1 MALIRK
7 ILTFLAFMA
16 AVVLAAP
23 SMQATS
29 VEKTQKVLQ
38 AKSKT
43 SKSAKKAKKSKKKKK
58 KKEQAEQVVETAE
71 EESAAESSTEAVED
85 NAEEQ
90 TAEAEVP
97 QEEQSDLE
105 SAFEEVQSSVAPE
118 QAPTPP
124 AESALQPVAEPTPQP
139 EAKPA
144 AQPAPQPAVQQA
156 AQPATQ
162 ASAQPA
168 AKATTVN
175 PAVLN
180 TKPGQQTFIL
190 RGTPTQTAPV
200 VADTSASSSADSV
213 DTPKRSYVNRF
224 KTMRKKKS
232 VAEYDSTQNAIR
244 DSIASITY
252 NFGLSFIG
260 GRAKDKRLGNLE
272 ENSDWDGNFGVYL
285 FYRYYFTSFFA
296 LQGRLGAIYRYARF
310 TKNDEIKDGITY
322 KETQFDV
329 NNKLTVDYHD
339 IAVDAPLTLKLGA
352 HTGHTTFIFLS
363 LAGDITKSIFDQI
376 NTTREYTVKHPSKE
390 LKKDLAVLES
400 KGLYPAY
407 ENYTVEGNFYIDDWE
422 FSSWAGAG
430 IDCKYISVEYQVLLA
445 AGSTKDNHRFHAINH
460 GGMPSWRV
468 MVDLSLK

>member
-23 SMQATS
+23 SMPATS

-105 SAFEEVQSSVAPE
+105 SAFEEVQSSAAPE

-139 EAKPA
+139 DAKPA
-144 AQPAPQPAVQQA
+144 AQPAPQPA

-190 RGTPTQTAPV
+190 RGTSTQATTAA

-272 ENSDWDGNFGVYL
+272 ESSDWDGNFGVYL

-407 ENYTVEGNFYIDDWE
+407 ENYTVEGNFYADDWE

>member
-23 SMQATS
+23 SMPATS

-105 SAFEEVQSSVAPE
+105 SAFEEVQSSAAPE

-144 AQPAPQPAVQQA
+144 AQPAPQPA

-190 RGTPTQTAPV
+190 RGTSTQATTAA
-200 VADTSASSSADSV
+200 VADTANKVEDETLTEKKTYA
-213 DTPKRSYVNRF
+213 NRF
-224 KTMRKKKS
+224 KAMRKKKS

>member
-23 SMQATS
+23 SMPATS

-105 SAFEEVQSSVAPE
+105 SAFEEVQSSAAPE

-144 AQPAPQPAVQQA
+144 AQPVPQPA

-190 RGTPTQTAPV
+190 RGSPTQATTAA

-224 KTMRKKKS
+224 KAMRKKKS

-407 ENYTVEGNFYIDDWE
+407 ENYTVEGNFYADDWE

>member
-23 SMQATS
+23 SMPATS

-105 SAFEEVQSSVAPE
+105 SAFEEVQSSAAPE

-144 AQPAPQPAVQQA
+144 AQPVPQPA

-190 RGTPTQTAPV
+190 RGTSTQSTTAA

-224 KTMRKKKS
+224 KAMRKKKS

>member
-23 SMQATS
+23 SMPATS

-105 SAFEEVQSSVAPE
+105 SAFEEVQSSAAPE

-144 AQPAPQPAVQQA
+144 AQPAPQPA

-190 RGTPTQTAPV
+190 RGSPTQATTAA

-213 DTPKRSYVNRF
+213 DTPKRSYANRF
-224 KTMRKKKS
+224 KAMRKKKS

-407 ENYTVEGNFYIDDWE
+407 ENYTVEGNFYADDWE

>member
-23 SMQATS
+23 SMPATS

-105 SAFEEVQSSVAPE
+105 SAFEEVQSSAAPE

-144 AQPAPQPAVQQA
+144 AQPAPQPA

-190 RGTPTQTAPV
+190 RGTPTQATTAA
-200 VADTSASSSADSV
+200 VADTANKVEDETLTEKKTYA
-213 DTPKRSYVNRF
+213 NRF
-224 KTMRKKKS
+224 KAMRKKKS

-339 IAVDAPLTLKLGA
+339 IAVDAPLTLKFGA

-407 ENYTVEGNFYIDDWE
+407 ENYTVEGNFYVDDWE

>member
-23 SMQATS
+23 SMPATS

-43 SKSAKKAKKSKKKKK
+43 SKSTKKAKKSKKKKK

-105 SAFEEVQSSVAPE
+105 SAFEEVQSSAAPE

-144 AQPAPQPAVQQA
+144 AQPAPQPA

-190 RGTPTQTAPV
+190 RGSPTQATTAA

-213 DTPKRSYVNRF
+213 DTPKRSYANRF
-224 KTMRKKKS
+224 KAMRKKKS

-407 ENYTVEGNFYIDDWE
+407 ENYTVEGNFYADDWE

>member
-23 SMQATS
+23 SMPATS

-105 SAFEEVQSSVAPE
+105 SAFEEVQSSAAPE

-144 AQPAPQPAVQQA
+144 AQPAPQPA

-190 RGTPTQTAPV
+190 RGTPTQATTAA

-213 DTPKRSYVNRF
+213 DTPKRSYANRF
-224 KTMRKKKS
+224 KAMRKKKS

>member
-1 MALIRK
+1 
-7 ILTFLAFMA
+7 MA

-23 SMQATS
+23 SMPATS

-105 SAFEEVQSSVAPE
+105 SAFEEVQSSAAPE

-144 AQPAPQPAVQQA
+144 AQPAPQPA

-168 AKATTVN
+168 AKATAVN

-190 RGTPTQTAPV
+190 RGTSTQATTAA
-200 VADTSASSSADSV
+200 VADTANKVEDETLTEKKTYA
-213 DTPKRSYVNRF
+213 NRF
-224 KTMRKKKS
+224 KAMRKKKS

>member
-23 SMQATS
+23 SMPATS

-105 SAFEEVQSSVAPE
+105 SAFEEVQSSAAPE

-144 AQPAPQPAVQQA
+144 AQPAPQPA

-190 RGTPTQTAPV
+190 RGSPTQATTAA
-200 VADTSASSSADSV
+200 VADTANKVEDETLTEKKTYA
-213 DTPKRSYVNRF
+213 NRF
-224 KTMRKKKS
+224 KAMRKKKS

-407 ENYTVEGNFYIDDWE
+407 ENYTVEGNFYVDDWE

>member
-23 SMQATS
+23 SMPATS

-105 SAFEEVQSSVAPE
+105 SAFEEVQSSAAPE

-144 AQPAPQPAVQQA
+144 AQPVPQPA

-190 RGTPTQTAPV
+190 RGSPTQATTAA

-224 KTMRKKKS
+224 KAMRKKKS

>member
-23 SMQATS
+23 SMPATS

-105 SAFEEVQSSVAPE
+105 SAFEEVQSSAAPE

-144 AQPAPQPAVQQA
+144 AQPAPQPA

-190 RGTPTQTAPV
+190 RGSPTQATTAA

-213 DTPKRSYVNRF
+213 DTPKRSYANRF
-224 KTMRKKKS
+224 KAMRKKKS

-339 IAVDAPLTLKLGA
+339 IAVDAPITLKLGA

-407 ENYTVEGNFYIDDWE
+407 ENYTVEGNFYADDWE

>member
-23 SMQATS
+23 SMPATS

-105 SAFEEVQSSVAPE
+105 SAFEEVQSSAAPE

-144 AQPAPQPAVQQA
+144 AQPAPQPA

-168 AKATTVN
+168 AKATAVN

-190 RGTPTQTAPV
+190 RGTSTQATTAA
-200 VADTSASSSADSV
+200 VADTANKVEDETLTEKKTYA
-213 DTPKRSYVNRF
+213 NRF
-224 KTMRKKKS
+224 KAMRKKKS

>member
-23 SMQATS
+23 SMPATS

-105 SAFEEVQSSVAPE
+105 SAFEEVQSSAAPE

-144 AQPAPQPAVQQA
+144 AQPAPQPA

-190 RGTPTQTAPV
+190 RGTSTQATTAA
-200 VADTSASSSADSV
+200 VADTANKVEDETLTEKKTYA
-213 DTPKRSYVNRF
+213 NRF
-224 KTMRKKKS
+224 KAMRKKKS
-232 VAEYDSTQNAIR
+232 VAEYDSTQSAIR

-407 ENYTVEGNFYIDDWE
+407 ENYTVEGNFYADDWE

>member
-23 SMQATS
+23 SMPATS

-105 SAFEEVQSSVAPE
+105 SAFEEVQSSAAPE

-144 AQPAPQPAVQQA
+144 AQPAPQPA

-168 AKATTVN
+168 AKATAVN

-190 RGTPTQTAPV
+190 RGTSTQATTAA
-200 VADTSASSSADSV
+200 VADTANKVEDETLTEKKTYA
-213 DTPKRSYVNRF
+213 NRF
-224 KTMRKKKS
+224 KAMRKKKS

-339 IAVDAPLTLKLGA
+339 IAVDAPLTLKFGA

-407 ENYTVEGNFYIDDWE
+407 ENYTVEGNFYVDDWE

>member
-23 SMQATS
+23 SMPATS

-105 SAFEEVQSSVAPE
+105 SAFEEVQSSAAPE

-144 AQPAPQPAVQQA
+144 AQPVPQPA

-190 RGTPTQTAPV
+190 RGTSTQSTTAA

-224 KTMRKKKS
+224 KAMRKKKS

-407 ENYTVEGNFYIDDWE
+407 ENYTVEGNFYADDWE